1 MTFTWRKSKFWQLG
15 IGVLISTFLTDAIA
29 LADCRT
35 QAVAI
40 FQNLTGTLPP
50 SEVKEVM
57 SQFTCSGNY
66 AEAANTAIN
75 YKDRFY
81 KKFNADWYRLT
92 NKSRVDRGIFNSA
105 LALWMCMIRDEIPFN
120 QVLSGDL
127 ACIGDPGEKGDA
139 LPPVSLATNDHYKIF
154 EERGLS
160 FKDDLKLVKQTEIA
174 AYTKNG
180 FSPETVAGVL
190 TTQQWGQQYFIAGTN
205 RAVLAFSYD
214 TFLCKTIDEL
224 LDNTLPKDI
233 ILGAVERAPA
243 GDPSTFINK
252 CSGCHA
258 IMDAHLGA
266 TAYYDFIDTP
276 QAGLIFNPAT
286 KQPANDLPQ
295 VHKDWFAKL
304 PAEAKK
310 VAEKINRNG
319 FLSELDGAPNM
330 TDDHWTNPMANLLG
344 KNSRLGWNG
353 RQSGKGL
360 QSWGKMITSS
370 DQFSKCMAQRV
381 YQATCN
387 VSDKTVIDDHSQERI
402 SQLASLFS
410 AGNYNMKK
418 LFGQAAVS
426 CKGD

>member
-1 MTFTWRKSKFWQLG
+1 MKFLNSKLSIRLVTG
-15 IGVLISTFLTDAIA
+15 NIA
-29 LADCRT
+29 LWCAVLSHQAFGDCKS
-35 QAVAI
+35 QASAI

-50 SEVKEVM
+50 LEVKEVM

-81 KKFNADWYRLT
+81 RKFNSDWFRYS
-92 NKSRVDRGIFNSA
+92 NKNRVDRGVFNSA
-105 LALWMCMIRDEIPFN
+105 MALWMCMIRDEIPFN
-120 QVLSGDL
+120 QVLSGDF
-127 ACIGDPGEKGDA
+127 ACVGEPGGNGEA
-139 LPPVSLATNDHYKIF
+139 LPPVSLSNNDHFKVF
-154 EERGLS
+154 EERNLS
-160 FKDDLKLVKQTEIA
+160 FKDDLKMVKQSDLP
-174 AYTKNG
+174 AYAKNG

-214 TFLCKTIDEL
+214 TFLCKSIDEL
-224 LDNTLPKDI
+224 LDNTLPKDV

-243 GDPSTFINK
+243 SDPSTFVNK

-258 IMDAHLGA
+258 VMDAQLGA
-266 TAYYDFIDTP
+266 TAYYDYIDTNTM
-276 QAGLIFNPAT
+276 GLIFNPAT
-286 KQPANDLPQ
+286 KQPAGDLPQ

-304 PAEAKK
+304 PPEAKK

-319 FLSELDGAPNM
+319 FLSELDGARMM
-330 TDDHWTNPMANLLG
+330 TDDHWSNPMANPLG
-344 KNSRLGWNG
+344 KNASLGWNG
-353 RQSGKGL
+353 RQSGSGL

-381 YQATCN
+381 YQSTCN
-387 VSDKTVIDDHSQERI
+387 ITEKSMIEERHLGRV
-402 SQLASLFS
+402 SQLASLFK
-410 AGNYNMKK
+410 AGNYNLKK